1 MGTKSSQA
9 LRKHP
14 LLTGALLLTVA
25 GLFSRLIGFF
35 YRIYLARIFG
45 EEGMGVYQ
53 LLSPVLSL
61 SFSLTAAAYQTAISK
76 FTAARAAHSTPVC
89 NATGSS
95 TSVHNAPNDS
105 TSSHNASAR
114 NASACNTSTH
124 NTPVCGASDCS
135 VSAHHAFTPLL
146 TGLLLSLPLS
156 LLSTLL
162 LWKESERIAVFLL
175 GEPRTAFPLRLIA
188 LSIPFASVHACING
202 YFYGIKKAAIPA
214 ASQLIEQLFRVG
226 CTFGIASF
234 LLKSRTPTVA
244 VAALGLTVG
253 EAVSTAFNIAA
264 WRFTYKKQNN
274 RTSTSFCF
282 SFLQRPSSS
291 TKVLLLPLQEKTKH
305 LLSGSVRPML
315 TMVLPLTANRI
326 VLNLLQSAESV
337 SIPSMLRKYGYD
349 AATALSVY
357 GVLTGMAMPFLFF
370 PNAFTSSVAILLLP
384 MVSEAY
390 ENNDLSS
397 IQKSISRAICFCL
410 SFGSLCTLGFLLL
423 GNFLGNFIF
432 HSALAGHFITSL
444 GFLCPFFYLDSI
456 LSSILQGLGKAGSL
470 FVMNLFCLSLRL
482 LFVFWVIPLIGIQG
496 YLWGIFLSQ
505 LAQTVLYLFSL
516 RYTLRHNPTKHIL

>member
-1 MGTKSSQA
+1 MRFCEWRGVNSNACRGRAFHTLYKVLFKKEYSMGTKSSQA

-14 LLTGALLLTVA
+14 LLTGALLLTIA

-76 FTAARAAHSTPVC
+76 FTAAMAARSMPVPGISDSMVSVHSTS
-89 NATGSS
+89 AQRIS
-95 TSVHNAPNDS
+95 T
-105 TSSHNASAR
+105 
-114 NASACNTSTH
+114 
-124 NTPVCGASDCS
+124 
-135 VSAHHAFTPLL
+135 FTPLL

-162 LWKESERIAVFLL
+162 LWKESEWIAVFLL
-175 GEPRTAFPLRLIA
+175 MEPRTTFPLRLIA

-202 YFYGIKKAAIPA
+202 FFYGIKKAAIPA

-234 LLKSRTPTVA
+234 LLKGRTPSVA

-253 EAVSTAFNIAA
+253 EAVSAAFNIAA
-264 WRFTYKKQNN
+264 WRFTWKKQANK
-274 RTSTSFCF
+274 TSTSFCF
-282 SFLQRPSSS
+282 SFLQRPFSSA
-291 TKVLLLPLQEKTKH
+291 KALLLPLQEKAKH
-305 LLSGSVRPML
+305 FLSDSVRPML
-315 TMVLPLTANRI
+315 TMALPLTANRI

-410 SFGSLCTLGFLLL
+410 SFGGLCTMGFLLL

-432 HSALAGHFITSL
+432 HSALAGHFITCL

-470 FVMNLFCLSLRL
+470 FVMNLFCLGLRL
-482 LFVFWVIPLIGIQG
+482 FFVFWVIPLVGIQG

-505 LAQTVLYLFSL
+505 LAQTFFYLLSL
-516 RYTLRHNPTKHIL
+516 RYTLRHNPIKHSL

>member
-14 LLTGALLLTVA
+14 LLTGALLLTIA

-61 SFSLTAAAYQTAISK
+61 SFSLTAAAYQTTISK
-76 FTAARAAHSTPVC
+76 FTAAMAA
-89 NATGSS
+89 
-95 TSVHNAPNDS
+95 
-105 TSSHNASAR
+105 R
-114 NASACNTSTH
+114 
-124 NTPVCGASDCS
+124 NTPVLGISACRISDCS
-135 VSAHHAFTPLL
+135 VSAHSTSAKRVLTFAPLL

-162 LWKESERIAVFLL
+162 LWKESEWIAVSLL
-175 GEPRTAFPLRLIA
+175 MEPRTAFPLRLIA

-202 YFYGIKKAAIPA
+202 FFYGIKKAAIPA

-234 LLKSRTPTVA
+234 LLKGRTPSVA

-253 EAVSTAFNIAA
+253 ETVSAAFNIAA
-264 WRFTYKKQNN
+264 WRFTWKKQANK
-274 RTSTSFCF
+274 TSTSFCF
-282 SFLQRPSSS
+282 SFLQRPFSSV
-291 TKVLLLPLQEKTKH
+291 KVLFLPLQEKAKH
-305 LLSGSVRPML
+305 FLSDSVRPML
-315 TMVLPLTANRI
+315 TMALPLTANRI

-370 PNAFTSSVAILLLP
+370 PNAFTSSVAVLLLP

-410 SFGSLCTLGFLLL
+410 SFGGLCTLGFLLL

-432 HSALAGHFITSL
+432 HSALAGHFITCL

-482 LFVFWVIPLIGIQG
+482 IFVFWVIPLIGIQG

-505 LAQTVLYLFSL
+505 LAQTFFYLLSL
-516 RYTLRHNPTKHIL
+516 RYTLRHNPIKHSL